1 LVVGGGI
8 AGLAAAHRLQRA
20 AEAAGLRLQVTLL
33 EREGRL
39 GGKILTEQAG
49 QFTLEAGPDAFVS
62 TKPWAVQLC
71 RELGLEARLL
81 GANLAQRRVYVL
93 RGGKLQRLP
102 DGLAMMVPA
111 RLGPLLASP
120 LLSPRAKARL
130 GLDLVLPARG
140 GEADESLGAF
150 LSRRLGR
157 QAYERLIEPLMSGIY
172 AGDGD
177 RLSLQATF
185 PFLREWE
192 RLYGSLTRG
201 AMALA
206 RARGRNGRAEA
217 GRSIFLTLTGG
228 LGELVRSLQAALGG
242 AQLLGVAAARILR
255 DGLAYRVQ
263 TEAGDFRAEALIL
276 ATPAFVSAELLHS
289 LRPELSSLLER
300 IEYVSSATVSLAY
313 SQEELPRPLDGH
325 GYVIPRGEG
334 RQALACTW
342 TSTKFPHRAP
352 QGLALL
358 RVFLGRAGQPLAAG
372 TGPEDLIAWA
382 RAELR
387 ATLGVEAEP
396 RLARAYLWPRSMP
409 QYNLG
414 HPERLGLIQSELAQ
428 LPGLFLAGAGYQGV
442 GIPDCIHSG
451 QTAAEAA
458 LQHLLGV
465 SPREPEAAPPL
476 GGARP
481 Q

>member
-1 LVVGGGI
+1 MRALVVGGGI
-8 AGLAAAHRLQRA
+8 AGLAAAHRLERA
-20 AEAAGLRLQVTLL
+20 AEAAGVRLPVTLL

-49 QFTLEAGPDAFVS
+49 EFILEAGPDAFVS
-62 TKPWAVQLC
+62 TKPWALQLC
-71 RELGLEARLL
+71 RELGLEPRLM
-81 GANLAQRRVYVL
+81 GANLAQRSVYVL
-93 RGGKLQRLP
+93 RGGELQRLP
-102 DGLAMMVPA
+102 EGLAMMVPA

-120 LLSPRAKARL
+120 LLSPGAKARL
-130 GLDLVLPARG
+130 GLDLLLPARRG
-140 GEADESLGAF
+140 DQDESLASF

-177 RLSLQATF
+177 QLSLQATF
-185 PFLREWE
+185 PFLQEWE
-192 RLYGSLTRG
+192 HRYGSLTRG

-217 GRSIFLTLTGG
+217 GRSIFLTLSGG
-228 LGELVRSLQAALGG
+228 LGEMVRSLQEALGG
-242 AQLLGVAAARILR
+242 AHLLGVAATQVLR
-255 DGLAYRVQ
+255 DGRGYVVR
-263 TEAGDFRAEALIL
+263 TEAGDFWAEALIL
-276 ATPAFVSAELLHS
+276 ATPAFVSAQLLRS
-289 LRPELSSLLER
+289 LRPELSSLLGS
-300 IEYVSSATVSLAY
+300 IEYASTATVSLAY
-313 SQEELPRPLDGH
+313 SQEDLPRPLDGH
-325 GYVIPRGEG
+325 GYVIPRSEG

-358 RVFLGRAGQPLAAG
+358 RVFLGRAGQPLGAG
-372 TGPEDLIAWA
+372 IGPEDLIALA

-396 RLARAYLWPRSMP
+396 RLARAYLWPCSMP

-414 HPERLGLIQSELAQ
+414 HPQRLRAIQRELAQ
-428 LPGLFLAGAGYQGV
+428 LPGLYLAGAGYQGV

-451 QTAAEAA
+451 QIAAEQA
-458 LQHLLGV
+458 LRHLQP
-465 SPREPEAAPPL
+465 S
-476 GGARP
+476 
-481 Q
+481 